1 MRGRRFRQPLFALLL
16 RGPSKAPETGAF
28 LTPVGHKTAMTTIEN
43 PPSVSR
49 EEGFAGESPAETTPD
64 VSGTARIRSA
74 VIWRSGSQMIGQL
87 VMWSST
93 FLVLRLLTPG
103 DYGLFA
109 MTQVVVGLA
118 QLMNGYSFASS
129 LVQAETLDTKRA
141 GQVFGML
148 IVMNGLIAVAQFVAA
163 PYAGDYFHQPMLV
176 AMLRVQCLLHLTT
189 PFIIMPQALLSRA
202 IDFRTQGRANLLAAA
217 AGAITAPVC
226 ALAGLGVWTLVLA
239 PLALF
244 GTRALLLAVF
254 GRWWIRP
261 RFDWAGASAMM
272 GFGGTVLI
280 SDILWFVQNQA
291 DVFIA
296 GRRFDAH
303 MLGLYSEGL
312 FLTQILV
319 NKFVPSLNEV
329 AFPAYARMQA
339 DRSAVAWSFAKALSI
354 IMLVSLPCYVGL
366 AVVAGPLVLTVMG
379 PKWAA
384 AIPLVQLLA
393 FAMPFVTLHVLYP
406 PATNALGRPRIGATS
421 SAAGAVLLPIGFAI
435 GVHYGPQGMAWAW
448 VAVMPLLVLLSSSL
462 SLPVIGLS
470 WAKLG
475 QAILPP
481 FGAALA
487 MGAIVYGLDRILP
500 PMAPV
505 LRLVTLIP
513 VGVIAYAGFVALLAR
528 PIALQT
534 LAMVRGRSSKR
545 AAA

>member
-1 MRGRRFRQPLFALLL
+1 
-16 RGPSKAPETGAF
+16 
-28 LTPVGHKTAMTTIEN
+28 MTTIEN
-43 PPSVSR
+43 PAAVSR
-49 EEGFAGESPAETTPD
+49 EEGIPGDSAAGRAPD

-74 VIWRSGSQMIGQL
+74 VIWRSGSQVVGQS
-87 VMWSST
+87 VMWAST
-93 FLVLRLLTPG
+93 FLVLRLLNPS

-109 MTQVVVGLA
+109 MTQVVIGLA

-129 LVQAETLDTKRA
+129 LVQAETLDARRA
-141 GQVFGML
+141 GQVFGFL
-148 IVMNGLIAVAQFVAA
+148 IAMNGLIAVAQFLAA
-163 PYAGDYFHQPMLV
+163 PFAASYFHQPMLT

-189 PFIIMPQALLSRA
+189 PFIIMPQALLSRS
-202 IDFRTQGRANLLAAA
+202 IDFRTQGRANLIAAA

-244 GTRALLLAVF
+244 GTRALLLGLL

-261 RFDWAGASAMM
+261 RFGWAGAGAMM
-272 GFGGTVLI
+272 GFGGTVLV

-319 NKFVPSLNEV
+319 NKFVPALNEV

-366 AVVAGPLVLTVMG
+366 ATVARPLVLTVMG
-379 PKWAA
+379 PKWAD

-406 PATNALGRPRIGATS
+406 PATNALGRPRIGAIS
-421 SAAGAVLLPIGFAI
+421 SAAGAVLLPVAFLV
-435 GVHYGPQGMAWAW
+435 GVRLGPQGMAWAW
-448 VAVMPLLVLLSSSL
+448 VATMPLLVLLSSGL
-462 SLPVIGLS
+462 SLPVIGLG
-470 WAKLG
+470 WGKLG
-475 QAILPP
+475 EAILPP
-481 FGAALA
+481 FAAALA
-487 MGAIVYGLDRILP
+487 MGAVVHGLDRML
-500 PMAPV
+500 PMASTPL
-505 LRLVTLIP
+505 LRLATLIP
-513 VGVIAYAGFVALLAR
+513 AGVVAYAAFVALFAR
-528 PIALQT
+528 PIAAQA
-534 LAMVRGRSSKR
+534 LAMARGRGKPT
-545 AAA
+545 AA

>member
-1 MRGRRFRQPLFALLL
+1 M
-16 RGPSKAPETGAF
+16 K
-28 LTPVGHKTAMTTIEN
+28 TIET

-49 EEGFAGESPAETTPD
+49 EEGVPGESVAETTSD

-74 VIWRSGSQMIGQL
+74 VIWRSGSQIVGQL

-141 GQVFGML
+141 GQVFGFL
-148 IVMNGLIAVAQFVAA
+148 IVMNGAIAVAQFVAA
-163 PYAGDYFHQPMLV
+163 PFAAGYFHQPMLV

-189 PFIIMPQALLSRA
+189 PFIIMPQALLSRS
-202 IDFRTQGRANLLAAA
+202 IDFRTQGRANLIAAA

-244 GTRALLLAVF
+244 GTRALLL
-254 GRWWIRP
+254 GLLGKWWIRP
-261 RFDWAGASAMM
+261 RFGWAGAGAIM
-272 GFGGTVLI
+272 GFGGTVLV

-319 NKFVPSLNEV
+319 NKFVPALNEV

-366 AVVAGPLVLTVMG
+366 AVVAGPLVLTAMG
-379 PKWAA
+379 PKWAD

-406 PATNALGRPRIGATS
+406 PATNALGKPRIGAIS

-435 GVHYGPQGMAWAW
+435 GVHFGPRGMAWAW
-448 VAVMPLLVLLSSSL
+448 VTVMPMLVLLSSSL
-462 SLPVIGLS
+462 SLPVIGLR
-470 WAKLG
+470 WGQLG
-475 QAILPP
+475 RAVLPP
-481 FGAALA
+481 LGAALA
-487 MGAIVYGLDRILP
+487 MGAIVYALDRMLP
-500 PMAPV
+500 PIAPV
-505 LRLVTLIP
+505 LRLATLIP
-513 VGVIAYAGFVALLAR
+513 VGVIAYASFVALLAR

-534 LAMVRGRSSKR
+534 LAMVRGRGKQ